1 MAGRV
6 IGGGQQRYQGVQPPA
21 PRQDSTLEV
30 LARMAKPVLE
40 RKLQEEQ
47 QVAFSKGMQRVAMGE
62 AYKDIKGEDSF
73 LSNIFGPTAT
83 AQGAA
88 AMAKIKG
95 LDDFQAQMYQDMQG
109 NASMSPD
116 QFRQHAVD
124 SMSKFLTGDE
134 TVDAS
139 IQAKMVENLP
149 PLMRAQAKANYAW
162 TQQQSINEFNGML
175 QAAGDKFAGIAAQ
188 RAQGLLNND
197 EFEIAKLDLLRSVQ
211 PVAGMSNESYKKALM
226 DSAVLAMNKGN
237 MWVDRVMQQTG
248 MYNGLD
254 VDDQTKIMSARSTA
268 QNKLVTEYGFNK
280 YGAAIGELVGGA
292 AGRSPAQNHA
302 MANQINQRF
311 MDETGSERGILTL
324 KDMISMDRSTYSRM
338 YRMQDKIT
346 ELNVKANLDAQAEGR
361 LALQTAE
368 MMQTGKGNYAVGA
381 GVPRAKVD
389 ASFSNLFD
397 SKVRAGD
404 AEGALDFASDNYS
417 HGNAYINPQLQ
428 GTLLE
433 PFRQITAG
441 AVPGPEFDR
450 TMQMLEA
457 WEARPESG
465 AAIDAYLGAENRVK
479 LTRYRQALVALN
491 GDKQAAAKA
500 AWGTPVVK
508 GPSLTSADMKPLM
521 VKQIADHYQ
530 GKGMLN
536 SISRWFSG
544 VPDMTPT
551 GQDIVLNAV
560 KNDASIYM
568 NNLGMSPE
576 AAINRALKGAGQQKV
591 DVLGQFA
598 YTKEP
603 NQQPL
608 AALVGTDDNTM
619 AKIMPGF
626 LQEMARKQGI
636 AVNIENAPSKLVTPP
651 GQATPWTN
659 QTDLTNMFGL
669 GKADVSLLRSRD
681 GVGPDGKPYGI
692 FSGYLT
698 RDEKSAQ
705 VNFTSNDIKAYY
717 EKIVKER
724 NDLQNVLKNTGL

>member
-6 IGGGQQRYQGVQPPA
+6 IGGGQQKYQGVQPPA
-21 PRQDSTLEV
+21 LKQEGTVDL
-30 LARMAKPVLE
+30 LIRMAAPLVQ
-40 RKLQEEQ
+40 RKLKDAQEQ
-47 QVAFSKGMQRVAMGE
+47 AFAQGMQRVAVGE
-62 AYKDIKGEDSF
+62 AYKDVKGEDSV
-73 LSNIFGPTAT
+73 LNMIFGPSAT

-88 AMAKIKG
+88 AMAKVKA
-95 LDDFQAQMYQDMQG
+95 LDDFQAKVYQDMQG
-109 NASMSPD
+109 KASMSPD
-116 QFRQHAVD
+116 QFRQHAVE
-124 SMSKFLTGDE
+124 SMKGFLTGDE
-134 TVDAS
+134 AVDTV
-139 IQAKMVENLP
+139 IQTKMVESLP
-149 PLMRAQAKANYAW
+149 SLMKAQAKANYAW
-162 TQQQSINEFNGML
+162 VQQQSINQFSGML
-175 QAAGDKFAGIAAQ
+175 QAAGDKFVGVAQ
-188 RAQGLLNND
+188 QKAQGLLNQED
-197 EFEIAKLDLLRSVQ
+197 FDRAKLDLVKSIQ
-211 PVAGMSNESYKKALM
+211 PVAGMSGESYKKALL
-226 DSAVLAMNKGN
+226 DSSVLAMSRGN
-237 MWVDRVMQQTG
+237 MWVDRVMQQAG
-248 MYNGLD
+248 MYAGLD
-254 VDDQTKIMSARSTA
+254 VDDQKKLIDARTSA
-268 QNKLVTEYGFNK
+268 QNKLVSEYGFNK

-338 YRMQDKIT
+338 YRMQDKIA

-404 AEGALDFASDNYS
+404 ADGALDFASDNYS
-417 HGNAYINPQLQ
+417 HGNAYVNPQLQ

-450 TMQMLEA
+450 TMQMLDA

-500 AWGTPVVK
+500 AWGAPVVK
-508 GPSLTSADMKPLM
+508 GPSLTNADMKPLM
-521 VKQIADHYQ
+521 VKQIADNYQ
-530 GKGMLN
+530 GKGVLN

-591 DVLGQFA
+591 DVIGQFA

-603 NQQPL
+603 SQQPL

-636 AVNIENAPSKLVTPP
+636 AVNIENAPRQLTTPA

-659 QTDLTNMFGL
+659 HTDLTNMFGL

-681 GVGPDGKPYGI
+681 GVGADGKPYGI

-698 RDEKSAQ
+698 RAEKSAQ

-717 EKIVKER
+717 EKIVRER